1 MTDQKDNEFII
12 RRMLS
17 DAKQHAAK
25 QLFVDRQSL
34 TEIYSVERQKARIE
48 LLEYLKEQ
56 YLQGGK
62 KDASL

>member
-17 DAKQHAAK
+17 DAKQYAAK
-25 QLFVDRQSL
+25 QLFVDTHDRPTSH
-34 TEIYSVERQKARIE
+34 TAERHKARIE

-56 YLQGGK
+56 YLQGGNK
-62 KDASL
+62 SEDL